1 MDNSEICQG
10 WIYCI
15 QNKINGKMYIGKTNN
30 FEKRQQQHFNLRR
43 EGCPVLKA
51 ALRKYGANNFEM
63 SSIVTFTAINKKVL
77 NTVLN
82 YLETFYI
89 KKYNTF
95 GNGYNLT
102 EGGEG
107 ICGYEHSAQTR
118 AKMSKSAIGIIPSK
132 ETRQRMREA
141 SLRTQNWIVSEKPIL
156 QYDLDGNFIQEFKS
170 ISSAARYVG
179 KNISN
184 NISRAL
190 HHENAK
196 AGGYMWKYKN
206 GDIQRKINPYIIHL
220 TLRGKPVYH
229 FSKDGILL
237 DGYRSPKEASKI
249 TGIKLQT
256 ISASLMRTDLKSVH
270 RKDWWSYNSIPGK
283 EKEIERKPVY
293 LYSKDGMFITS
304 YKSVKQAHES
314 TGASFKAI
322 HSSISRA
329 HKTNKHQCNYWSYN
343 SPEEKGASQ

>member
-1 MDNSEICQG
+1 MDNNKIYQG

-15 QNKINGKMYIGKTNN
+15 RNKINGKMYIGKTNN

-51 ALRKYGANNFEM
+51 ALRKYGINNFEM
-63 SSIVTFTAINKKVL
+63 YPILTFTAINKKVL

-118 AKMSKSAIGIIPSK
+118 AKMSRSAIGSIPSK

-141 SLRTQNWIVSEKPIL
+141 SLRTQNWTVSEKPIL

-170 ISSAARYVG
+170 ISSAARGIG
-179 KNISN
+179 KQIAGSISY
-184 NISRAL
+184 AAC
-190 HHENAK
+190 HENTK
-196 AGGYMWKYKN
+196 AGGYMWRFKN
-206 GDIQRKINPYIIHL
+206 ENVQRKINPYIPQI
-220 TLRGKPVYH
+220 TRGKPVYH

-237 DGYRSPKEASKI
+237 GSYRSPKEASKA
-249 TGIKLQT
+249 TGIKLQN
-256 ISASLMRTDLKSVH
+256 ISASLMRTDLKSIH
-270 RKDWWSYNSIPGK
+270 RKDWWSYNSIPEK

-314 TGASFKAI
+314 TGASFKTI
-322 HSSISRA
+322 HSSISRV

-343 SPEEKGASQ
+343 SPEERGASQ